1 MLFVQ
6 VIKLQDHPSSNYHFL
21 KVQMDHYIYSIL
33 NPEFPIRE
41 ICSNEIGF
49 SENINFFKVPGTF
62 LECRFFR

>member
-6 VIKLQDHPSSNYHFL
+6 VINLQDHPSSNYHFL

-49 SENINFFKVPGTF
+49 SENINFF
-62 LECRFFR
+62 